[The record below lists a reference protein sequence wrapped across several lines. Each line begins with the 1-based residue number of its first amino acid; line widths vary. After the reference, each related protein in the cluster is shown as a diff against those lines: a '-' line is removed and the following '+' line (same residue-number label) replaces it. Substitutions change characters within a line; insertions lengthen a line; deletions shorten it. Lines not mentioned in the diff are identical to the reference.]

1 METSAIPAE
10 PIGEPFVTGDVLAE
24 LEQPAEGPFPYKK
37 AINYSVANLGAA
49 LFYGLF
55 NFGMPLYLR
64 SYGLPAWLIGLLAN
78 ERSFVGA
85 LFQPMVGRM
94 SDRLRTPLGRRRPFF
109 LVGIPL
115 VCLGIFALAYHPE
128 LWIMIGIMAVLA
140 FFLVVA
146 WDPYLA
152 MMADLFTEKQRGRV
166 GGILGL
172 GVGLGNIAFAIIAL
186 TLWGDH
192 EFSVFMIIIVVMI
205 TAWAYTFFAVKE
217 PPASFLHEKPSD
229 KVGSPNPIEYVRS
242 LRRYPEAAK
251 YTLAITFFWLG
262 TGGVIPFITPFA
274 VSALGVTESE
284 SFILVL
290 AATGVNALL
299 AVPFGLLADRFSKKR
314 VMTLGLFAF
323 GTIAIVGSQAQTLL
337 QATIAMALAG
347 GANAAMAMVNPMLI
361 DLVPKKRTAEFVG
374 LGSSVFS
381 FAQPLGSVLAGLV
394 AGLAAIFVGGP
405 QSYRWTFI
413 TAGIML
419 IIGGILLRN
428 VHPER
433 VVDEE

>member
-10 PIGEPFVTGDVLAE
+10 PVGEPFLTGDVLAE
-24 LEQPAEGPFPYKK
+24 LEQPVEGPFPYRK
-37 AINYSVANLGAA
+37 AINYSVANLGAS

-64 SYGLPAWLIGLLAN
+64 AYGLPAWLIGLLAN

-85 LFQPMVGRM
+85 LVQPVVGRM

-115 VCLGIFALAYHPE
+115 VCVGMLALAYHPE
-128 LWIMIGIMAVLA
+128 LWVMIGIMAVLA
-140 FFLVVA
+140 FFLAVA
-146 WDPYLA
+146 WDPYMA
-152 MMADLFTEKQRGRV
+152 MMADIFSEKQRGRV

-172 GVGLGNIAFAIIAL
+172 GVGLGNITFGIIAL

-192 EFSVFMIIIVVMI
+192 EFTVFIIIIVVMI
-205 TAWAYTFFAVKE
+205 TAWAYTFFTVKE
-217 PPASFLHEKPSD
+217 PPASLLRENPTE
-229 KVGSPNPIEYVRS
+229 KVGTPNPVEYVRS

-251 YTLAITFFWLG
+251 YTLAITFFWFG

-274 VSALGVTESE
+274 VSVLGVTESE

-323 GTIAIVGSQAQTLL
+323 GIIAIVGSQAQNLL
-337 QATIAMALAG
+337 QGTIVMALAG
-347 GANAAMAMVNPMLI
+347 GANAAMAMINPMLI
-361 DLVPKKRTAEFVG
+361 DLVPRKRTAEFVG
-374 LGSSVFS
+374 LVSSVFS

-394 AGLAAIFVGGP
+394 AGLAAIFVGGSE
-405 QSYRWTFI
+405 SYRWTFI

-419 IIGGILLRN
+419 IISAILLRN
-428 VHPER
+428 VHPEG
-433 VVDEE
+433 VVAEE

>member
-10 PIGEPFVTGDVLAE
+10 PIGEPFLTGDVLAE
-24 LEQPAEGPFPYKK
+24 LEQPVEGPFPYKR
-37 AINYSVANLGAA
+37 AINYSVANLGAS

-55 NFGMPLYLR
+55 NFGMPLYLS

-85 LFQPMVGRM
+85 LVQPMVGRL
-94 SDRLRTPLGRRRPFF
+94 SDRIRTPLGRRRPFF

-115 VCLGIFALAYHPE
+115 VCLGMLALAYHPE
-128 LWIMIGIMAVLA
+128 IGIMIAIMAVLA
-140 FFLVVA
+140 FFLAVA
-146 WDPYLA
+146 WDPYMA
-152 MMADLFTEKQRGRV
+152 MMADLFPEKQRGRV

-186 TLWGDH
+186 TLWSDH
-192 EFSVFMIIIVVMI
+192 EFSVFIIIIVVMI
-205 TAWAYTFFAVKE
+205 STWAYTFFTVKE
-217 PPASFLHEKPSD
+217 PPATFLREKPSD

-274 VSALGVTESE
+274 VSVLGVSESE

-299 AVPFGLLADRFSKKR
+299 AVPLGLLADRFSKKR
-314 VMTLGLFAF
+314 VMTVGMICF
-323 GTIAIVGSQAQTLL
+323 GVIAIVGSQSQTLL
-337 QATIAMALAG
+337 QGAIVMGLAG
-347 GANAAMAMVNPMLI
+347 GANAAMAMINPMLI

-374 LGSSVFS
+374 LGSAVFS
-381 FAQPLGSVLAGLV
+381 FAAPVGSVVAGLV
-394 AGLAAIFVGGP
+394 AGLAALWVGGP
-405 QSYRWTFI
+405 ESYRWTFI
-413 TAGIML
+413 TAGVML
-419 IIGGILLRN
+419 ITGGMLLRN

-433 VVDEE
+433 VVDED